1 MSGTVTGR
9 PAGRMRLCSLR
20 AGREVFGIDSAEV
33 CEVLGKTRVQTVPRA
48 PEFVA
53 GVIPYRG
60 EVLLALSLPV
70 LLGQKEQSATP
81 CALVMKDSE
90 TGESFALLVGAV
102 ADVIEVN
109 EEMWEPN
116 PATLDERRKALFS
129 GMYRGEDAT
138 IVWLEPKRLQ
148 PSQLAHRMPPQ
159 NGARA

>member
-1 MSGTVTGR
+1 MTLVLSSRPVGR
-9 PAGRMRLCSLR
+9 KRLCSLSS
-20 AGREVFGIDSAEV
+20 GREVFGIDSAEV
-33 CEVLGKTRVQTVPRA
+33 CEVLGNTRVHAVPRA
-48 PEFVA
+48 PDFVA

-70 LLGQKEQSATP
+70 LLGQRECTATP
-81 CALVMKDSE
+81 RALVMKDTE
-90 TGESFALLVGAV
+90 TGETFALLVGMV

-129 GMYRGEDAT
+129 GMYRVEDTT

-148 PSQLAHRMPPQ
+148 PSQLAHGMLSQ
-159 NGARA
+159 NGVQA